1 MKTKK
6 KKLSSRYS
14 TKELESLR
22 TNERRV
28 YHSVIRIDF
37 VGEEGVDRLFGA
49 SEACFLSE
57 KEASL
62 ANQSNAKINK
72 EINTACRPKLCID
85 LVVKSHANQ
94 LGFCV

>member
-1 MKTKK
+1 MNT

-14 TKELESLR
+14 TRELESLR
-22 TNERRV
+22 AKERRA
-28 YHSVIRIDF
+28 YHSVIGIDL
-37 VGEEGVDRLFGA
+37 VREEGIDRLFGA
-49 SEACFLSE
+49 LETCFLSE

-72 EINTACRPKLCID
+72 EINTACCPKLCID

>member
-1 MKTKK
+1 M
-6 KKLSSRYS
+6 
-14 TKELESLR
+14 ESLR
-22 TNERRV
+22 TKKRCV

-57 KEASL
+57 KEALL
-62 ANQSNAKINK
+62 ANQSNTKINK
-72 EINTACRPKLCID
+72 EINTACHPKLCID
-85 LVVKSHANQ
+85 LVVKSNANQ